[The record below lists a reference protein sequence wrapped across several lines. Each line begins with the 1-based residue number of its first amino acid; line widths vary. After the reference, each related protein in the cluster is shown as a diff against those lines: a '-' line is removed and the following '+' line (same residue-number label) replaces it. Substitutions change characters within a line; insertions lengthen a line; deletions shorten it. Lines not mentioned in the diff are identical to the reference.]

1 MPTLEKAPSAF
12 RIATRSTEAT
22 APAAESGK
30 ESDGPAWLRLRP
42 TAPSRP
48 ETGRDRIRNHSFRCS
63 HTAKMI
69 SDATFGDRRHRFF
82 RRVPHMCSSAHAG
95 YELSDRLW
103 TAADKAAV
111 HKFFLPYRLSE
122 RCGPRSGMLTRRDR
136 RFFTAFRMTRK
147 REVQRT
153 AFGTAQQKEEPEPA
167 ERGLHCVQNGTTKE
181 VFGPH

>member
-48 ETGRDRIRNHSFRCS
+48 ETGRGRIRNHSFRCS

-111 HKFFLPYRLSE
+111 HKFFYPIRYSRNSE
-122 RCGPRSGMLTRRDR
+122 RCVTLHGRLEILHCVQNDTEERCSELHSGRHSRKKNRSLRSGG
-136 RFFTAFRMTRK
+136 FTAFRMARK
-147 REVQRT
+147 
-153 AFGTAQQKEEPEPA
+153 
-167 ERGLHCVQNGTTKE
+167 KE